1 MGLPRADDSATGRR
15 ADDSATGSITPPS
28 NVSIVQKMGGT
39 WASSGAGTITL
50 PNPLTPGNYLIA
62 MFGGL
67 SLSAPTSFSFILPT
81 GITQEA
87 FSLGQGENWE
97 SLVGGQRIIQPGD
110 PQAWVFPSTSGPG
123 VYGNCGYLW
132 EVTGFSQPPTFVI
145 SSVSNPNTNGPP
157 NGSNSIS
164 FTLANALLMACCE
177 FFQDIGG
184 GSIAVDTSLPNVP
197 ATGWSAVADESAPG
211 SWYGGM
217 GAADNNS
224 VPIGDYA
231 GGFSYMPNGSNP
243 QSGLIVV
250 GMQ

>member
-1 MGLPRADDSATGRR
+1 MGLSR
-15 ADDSATGSITPPS
+15 ADDSATGSITPPSS

-67 SLSAPTSFSFILPT
+67 LLPTYFILPT

-87 FSLGQGENWE
+87 LSWGQGQNNE

-110 PQAWVFPSTSGPG
+110 PQAWVFPSISGPG

-145 SSVSNPNTNGPP
+145 SSVPNPNGNGPP

-184 GSIAVDTSLPNVP
+184 GSITVDTSLPNVP

-231 GGFSYMPNGSNP
+231 GGFSYIPNGSNP

>member
-1 MGLPRADDSATGRR
+1 MTKPHAGGFSTF
-15 ADDSATGSITPPS
+15 IPPPPTS

-39 WASSGAGTITL
+39 WSSAGAGTITL
-50 PNPLTPGNYLIA
+50 PHPLTPNNYLIA
-62 MFGGL
+62 MFGAL
-67 SLSAPTSFSFILPT
+67 LPVSAYGVRLPT

-87 FSLGQGENWE
+87 LSYGAGQNDE
-97 SLVGGQRIIQPGD
+97 SLIGGQRIIQPGD
-110 PQAWVFPSTSGPG
+110 PQAWIFPNTGGPG
-123 VYGNCGYLW
+123 NYGNSGYLW

-145 SSVSNPNTNGPP
+145 SSVPNPNGNGSP
-157 NGSNSIS
+157 NGSNSIT

-184 GSIAVDTSLPNVP
+184 GSIGVDSSLPNVP
-197 ATGWSAVADESAPG
+197 TAGWSAVTNESAPG
-211 SWYGGM
+211 SWYGAL

-224 VPIGDYA
+224 VPAGNYA
-231 GGFSYMPNGSNP
+231 GGFAYSPNGNNP

>member
-1 MGLPRADDSATGRR
+1 MTRPHAGGFSTF
-15 ADDSATGSITPPS
+15 IPPPPTS
-28 NVSIVQKMGGT
+28 NVTIVQKMGGT
-39 WASSGAGTITL
+39 WASSNAGSITL

-67 SLSAPTSFSFILPT
+67 LGYTAFVLPT

-87 FSLGQGENWE
+87 LSWGQGQNSE
-97 SLVGGQRIIQPGD
+97 SLIGGQRIIQPGD
-110 PQAWVFPSTSGPG
+110 PQAWVFPNTGGPG
-123 VYGNCGYLW
+123 VYGNGGYLW

-145 SSVSNPNTNGPP
+145 SSVPNPNGNGSP
-157 NGSNSIS
+157 NDSNSIT

-184 GSIAVDTSLPNVP
+184 GSIAVDTSSPKVP
-197 ATGWSAVADESAPG
+197 AGWSVVADESAPG
-211 SWYGGM
+211 SWYGAL

-224 VPIGDYA
+224 VPAGNYA
-231 GGFSYMPNGSNP
+231 GGFSYSPNGYNP